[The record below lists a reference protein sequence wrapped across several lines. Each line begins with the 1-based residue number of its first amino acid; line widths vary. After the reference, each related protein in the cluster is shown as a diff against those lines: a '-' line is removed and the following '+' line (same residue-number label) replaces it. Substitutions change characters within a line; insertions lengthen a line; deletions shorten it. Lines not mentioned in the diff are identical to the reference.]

1 MSAWER
7 ARNIPWDRIPQD
19 GSNLEEQKERIFLE
33 LQRETIEDELRSQ
46 ERYHAVPV
54 VEGETE
60 AATTTTTN
68 NNNNNRFKTK
78 IPFSTMEL
86 LRMGAFGATIGSIT
100 GAVFG
105 FMDGMRGAQE
115 STVLLNASNVA
126 KSRFIL
132 QGTTRSA
139 ALFGGFFGG
148 FQIVKYGLRVTADP
162 GEVAETALAGVVS
175 LGALMYRPAFRA
187 SLPYATML
195 VVMDGVQIFMRRP

>member
-19 GSNLEEQKERIFLE
+19 GSNLEEQKERIFRE

-46 ERYHAVPV
+46 ERHHAVPV
-54 VEGETE
+54 VEGEAE
-60 AATTTTTN
+60 AATTVSN
-68 NNNNNRFKTK
+68 DRFKSK

-162 GEVAETALAGVVS
+162 GEVAETAVAGVVS

>member
-7 ARNIPWDRIPQD
+7 ARKIPWDRIPQD
-19 GSNLEEQKERIFLE
+19 GSNLEEQRDRILGE
-33 LQRETIEDELRSQ
+33 LQREAIEDELRSQ
-46 ERYHAVPV
+46 ERHHAVPV
-54 VEGETE
+54 VESEAE
-60 AATTTTTN
+60 AATTASN
-68 NNNNNRFKTK
+68 YRFKTK

-86 LRMGAFGATIGSIT
+86 LRMGAFGATIGSVT

-105 FMDGMRGAQE
+105 FMDGMRTAQE

-139 ALFGGFFGG
+139 ALFCGFFGS
-148 FQIVKYGLRVTADP
+148 FQMVKYGIRVTVDP
-162 GEVAETALAGVVS
+162 GEVAETTLAGVVS
-175 LGALMYRPAFRA
+175 LGAFMYRPAFRA

-195 VVMDGVQIFMRRP
+195 VIMDGVQIFMKRP